1 MSDNIRLQKDNER
14 LNEEVKSLKKELDRI
29 YRVID
34 QYFAVDILDHINNT
48 NSITQTAN
56 YYGLAPEWLYSKIPE
71 WDDCNERLYGLADY
85 KEYEYKIEGRQCE
98 LYYYDNIENET
109 MQHKIRTPEPE
120 EMELIS
126 YDYLCTGMSLYDI
139 ADKHNLIILNLFR
152 LLKENR
158 HIENETDIRGYEQFL
173 KDYYG
178 NYYNNDNYNYNDN
191 DKDLKLIEKF
201 YKLTNK

>member
-1 MSDNIRLQKDNER
+1 MSDNIRLQKDNEE
-14 LNEEVKSLKKELDRI
+14 LNEQVKSLKKELDRI

-34 QYFAVDILDHINNT
+34 RYLAEDIIDHINHT
-48 NSITQTAN
+48 DSLTKTAN
-56 YYGLAPEWLYSKIPE
+56 YYGLDPEWLYSKIPE
-71 WDDCNERLYGLADY
+71 WDDCNERLQGLSDY

-98 LYYYDNIENET
+98 EYYYDNLENKT

-139 ADKHNLIILNLFR
+139 ADKYDIIILNLFR
-152 LLKENR
+152 LLKDNR
-158 HIENETDIRGYEQFL
+158 HIESELEIRGYEQFL

-178 NYYNNDNYNYNDN
+178 NYYNNDNYNYND
-191 DKDLKLIEKF
+191 KDLKLIEKF

>member
-1 MSDNIRLQKDNER
+1 
-14 LNEEVKSLKKELDRI
+14 
-29 YRVID
+29 
-34 QYFAVDILDHINNT
+34 
-48 NSITQTAN
+48 
-56 YYGLAPEWLYSKIPE
+56 
-71 WDDCNERLYGLADY
+71 
-85 KEYEYKIEGRQCE
+85 
-98 LYYYDNIENET
+98 
-109 MQHKIRTPEPE
+109 
-120 EMELIS
+120 
-126 YDYLCTGMSLYDI
+126 MSLYDI

>member
-1 MSDNIRLQKDNER
+1 MSHNILLQKENED
-14 LNEEVKSLKKELDRI
+14 LKEEVNTLKKELDRI

-34 QYFAVDILDHINNT
+34 EHLAVEILDHINRT
-48 NSITQTAN
+48 DSLTKTAN
-56 YYGLAPEWLYSKIPE
+56 YYGLEPEWLYSKIPE
-71 WDDCNERLYGLADY
+71 WDDCNDRLYGLSDY

-98 LYYYDNIENET
+98 EYYYDNLKNET
-109 MQHKIRTPEPE
+109 MQHKMRTPEPE

-139 ADKHNLIILNLFR
+139 ADKYDIIILNLFR

-158 HIENETDIRGYEQFL
+158 HIESESEIRGYEQFI

-178 NYYNNDNYNYNDN
+178 NYYNSGN
-191 DKDLKLIEKF
+191 KDLKLIEKF